1 MDYRL
6 YHAINDFVADHD
18 WIGQA
23 FNDFETWTVPVFA
36 VATFALWLLARP
48 GGDPKWKLAST
59 SALVSAALALLINQV
74 IGKLWHRDRPFQAH
88 PSVHVWGSRS
98 QDPSFPS
105 DHASAAF
112 AIAFAVFFF
121 DRLAGSLFLGAAVL
135 LAAGRVAIGA
145 HYPADVA
152 AGCLVGLGAA
162 LIVVHL
168 GRPYVASLVR
178 LISRLTDPLLAR
190 ACSNRG
196 TSR

>member
-59 SALVSAALALLINQV
+59 SALASAALALLINQV

>member
-1 MDYRL
+1 VDYRL

-59 SALVSAALALLINQV
+59 SALASAALALLINQV